1 MTDVIVAV
9 PARDE
14 EQDLP
19 ICLEHVL
26 GAAGVARSTGVVRR
40 ITVAVAA
47 HRCSDRTLEVAS
59 RILSG
64 QRLVSVLV
72 AEDRTSES
80 VGSVRAALLTRLVD
94 RPDAVDDPHTTWL
107 FTTDADSY
115 VPADWLAATLAQLH
129 RRAAVASAGMVQL
142 RDWTASAEAKAR
154 YAQIIREELHGD
166 GHGHVYAANLAVRL
180 DAYLSVGGFHSVP
193 HGEEHDLLDRLRRA
207 GYPVTSL
214 FTPLVSTSGR
224 HPGRAS
230 HGLGDLLD
238 ELARSELP
246 QPSELPAH

>member
-14 EQDLP
+14 EHELP

-26 GAAGVARSTGVVRR
+26 AAAVEARSTGFAHRVS
-40 ITVAVAA
+40 VAVAA

-64 QRLVSVLV
+64 QDLVNVLV
-72 AEDRTSES
+72 TEDRTSET
-80 VGSVRAALLTRLVD
+80 VGSVRAALLRRLLD
-94 RPDAVDDPHTTWL
+94 LPDTVDDPHTTWL

-115 VPADWLAATLAQLH
+115 VPVDWMTATLDQLY
-129 RRAAVASAGMVQL
+129 RRAAVAAAGMVQL

-154 YAQIIREELHGD
+154 YAQIISQELYGD

-180 DAYLSVGGFHSVP
+180 DAYLSVGGFHSVR

-207 GYPVTSL
+207 RHPVTSL
-214 FTPLVSTSGR
+214 FTPLVSTSAR
-224 HPGRAS
+224 HPGRAT

-238 ELARSELP
+238 ELASSELS
-246 QPSELPAH
+246 QRDELPAL